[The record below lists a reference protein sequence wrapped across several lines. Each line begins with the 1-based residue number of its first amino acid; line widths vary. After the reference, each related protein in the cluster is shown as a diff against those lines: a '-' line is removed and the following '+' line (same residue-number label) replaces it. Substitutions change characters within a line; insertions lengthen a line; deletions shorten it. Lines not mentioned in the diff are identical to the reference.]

1 MSSPKPLVS
10 SVSVLSASNAANK
23 LKPRSKPKPLAGDP
37 PTSTTE
43 KENQDPQSSEDS
55 ERGRPSACVFV
66 ASLCS
71 TTADDDLCVSV
82 TNLFEKWGKITR
94 VKVLRDTRNRP
105 YAFVQYTNDKDAAA
119 AIKEAQGAFLDS
131 RKIRCEPA
139 KVNRTLFL
147 LLPRPIAND
156 DITKSLGEFGPIER
170 LVSSIYFTNPEK
182 SPSPFSKGWYC
193 QFVYRDDA
201 ITAFASLSES
211 DKFSIEWAQNID
223 TLKAAQLGDSIKP
236 KFDRCAIFIGQLSS
250 DTTEKELR
258 ERFKPHGEIESL
270 SIINN
275 RDFNTFAFL
284 RYTTERSAA
293 KAVEAENHS
302 LFKRRTMHVQFREFG
317 STKKFNYSA
326 NGVALAPPPIRFG
339 RKLATVR
346 ERTPANHL
354 QRDGGRNFERGQGDG
369 RGPERVNEH
378 RRLDRRSDGGH
389 RANESRYEGRYE
401 GRSEADRNPGRGH
414 ENQRWN
420 RAPREYGSYAPP
432 YSSEPYAQVT
442 PNKYGPLSPEAQR
455 FNRRLNGSYPN
466 DMDSRNP
473 APTTPFYYYVPDT
486 LYYGGYPYYLPGM
499 YSQDEQK
506 GKEV

>member
-1 MSSPKPLVS
+1 MSSSKPVVS
-10 SVSVLSASNAANK
+10 AASVLSASNVAK
-23 LKPRSKPKPLAGDP
+23 KQKPKSKPKPSSTTGSP

-43 KENQDPQSSEDS
+43 KENKDPQSSEEP

-82 TNLFEKWGKITR
+82 TNLFEKWGRITR

-105 YAFVQYTNDKDAAA
+105 YAFVQYTNDEDAAA
-119 AIKEAQGAFLDS
+119 AIKEAQGASLDS

-147 LLPRPIAND
+147 LLPRPIASD
-156 DITKSLGEFGPIER
+156 DITKLLGEFGPIER
-170 LVSSIYFTNPEK
+170 LVSSMYFNSPEK
-182 SPSPFSKGWYC
+182 SLPPFSKGWFC

-201 ITAFASLSES
+201 ITAFASLSQS

-223 TLKAAQLGDSIKP
+223 TLKATQGSDSVKP

-250 DTTEKELR
+250 DTTEEELR
-258 ERFKPHGEIESL
+258 ERFEPHGEIESL
-270 SIINN
+270 TIINN

-284 RYTTERSAA
+284 RYTSERSAA

-317 STKKFNYSA
+317 STKKFNYSPT
-326 NGVALAPPPIRFG
+326 GVALAPPPIRFG
-339 RKLATVR
+339 RKIGNGR
-346 ERTPANHL
+346 ERIHASHL
-354 QRDGGRNFERGQGDG
+354 QRNDGRNFERGLGDG
-369 RGPERVNEH
+369 RGLERVNENS
-378 RRLDRRSDGGH
+378 RLDRRSDAGH
-389 RANESRYEGRYE
+389 SANEGRNEGRGE
-401 GRSEADRNPGRGH
+401 NSRNHGRGS

-420 RAPREYGSYAPP
+420 RMPREYGSYAPP
-432 YSSEPYAQVT
+432 YSSEPYSPAAS
-442 PNKYGPLSPEAQR
+442 NKYGPLSPEAQR
-455 FNRRLNGSYPN
+455 FNRRFNGMYPN
-466 DMDSRNP
+466 DLESRSP
-473 APTTPFYYYVPDT
+473 APATPFYYYVPDT

-499 YSQDEQK
+499 YSQEEQEEE
-506 GKEV
+506 EV